1 MAAKRITREQ
11 VEDKLTIWQ
20 QRLDLLDWDIR
31 IDFGEHPEGEDSV
44 MEIHV
49 HSQYDRAVLLL
60 RADWKTW
67 PADGIIDAAV
77 LGGDVTLDY
86 LLCHE
91 LLHALMRDLDH
102 LLLVDV
108 EDQMHRD
115 AHDVAAKGYVRHR
128 EHVVDRLA
136 RSLVDGWGVAT

>member
-1 MAAKRITREQ
+1 MAAKRITRAQ

-31 IDFGEHPEGEDSV
+31 IDFGEQPEGEDAV

-60 RADWKTW
+60 RADWKKW
-67 PADGIIDAAV
+67 PVDGVIDQAV
-77 LGGDVTLDY
+77 LGGDVSLDY

-115 AHDVAAKGYVRHR
+115 AHDVASKGYLRHR
-128 EHVVDRLA
+128 EHVVDRMA
-136 RSLVDGWGVAT
+136 RSLVDGWGFA